1 MESFTFFFQNLQRL
15 FREWRNSG
23 DFTVCS
29 GSRGPFSNSPK
40 KLENMVISHSYVKL
54 PESIWETKM
63 GDGALNLECGY

>member
-1 MESFTFFFQNLQRL
+1 MISQFALEAVAPLVTHL
-15 FREWRNSG
+15 E
-23 DFTVCS
+23 
-29 GSRGPFSNSPK
+29 